1 MSEYQYYE
9 FLALDRQLT
18 KNQITEIR
26 KVSSRAE
33 ISSTRFTNEYNYG
46 DFRGDEQEFL
56 EKYFDVMVYVA
67 NWGTHR
73 FMLALDKEIVDMDFI
88 KQCCA
93 GDSFSFE
100 IRKSRLILDFSS
112 NTEEHEWEEG
122 SEWMDVLSNVRTE
135 ICQGDTRAFYL
146 GWLLSVQSEGLDDLD
161 ENDLDEEGDYD
172 DYDNDDDY
180 DKDLDDNDDIL
191 EPEIPPELKNLS
203 ASLKSLVEFLRI
215 DEDLLAVAAE
225 NSPTSPTQTQDQS
238 HKLAQWIS
246 SLPETEKNSLLLEIV
261 QSQQLNLA
269 ARLLQR
275 FHRETVCKQ
284 KTNSSI
290 PKRTV
295 KELLEQAKQRKE
307 RRKKEEEK
315 RLAEK
320 RAKEKAEAEK
330 KRSAHLESLIPR
342 QEGVWKEII
351 ELIASSK
358 PKSYDEAT
366 GKLID
371 LRDISIKTNSE
382 KDFQTRFNELCQKNS
397 RKPSLITRF
406 KDAKLMD

>member
-18 KNQITEIR
+18 KNQITELR

-33 ISSTRFTNEYNYG
+33 ISSTRFANEYNYG

-73 FMLALDKEIVDMDFI
+73 FMLGLDKEIVDKDFI
-88 KQCCA
+88 EQCCA

-100 IRKSRLILDFSS
+100 VRKSRLILDFSS
-112 NTEEHEWEEG
+112 NTEEYEWEKG
-122 SEWMDVLSNVRTE
+122 DDWMTLLSSVRTE
-135 ICQGDTRAFYL
+135 INQGDTKAFYL
-146 GWLLSVQSEGLDDLD
+146 GWLLSAQSDELDD
-161 ENDLDEEGDYD
+161 
-172 DYDNDDDY
+172 DN
-180 DKDLDDNDDIL
+180 L
-191 EPEIPPELKNLS
+191 EPEVPPGLKNLS
-203 ASLKSLVEFLRI
+203 PSLKSLAEFLRI

-225 NSPTSPTQTQDQS
+225 NSQPESTQAQDQR

-261 QSQQLNLA
+261 DSQQVNLA

-275 FHRETVCKQ
+275 FRKETANKR
-284 KTNSSI
+284 TIDPSI
-290 PKRTV
+290 KKRTV
-295 KELLEQAKQRKE
+295 KELIEKAEQKRKHRE
-307 RRKKEEEK
+307 EEEK
-315 RLAEK
+315 KLLAQK

-330 KRSAHLESLIPR
+330 KRSVYLESLIPR
-342 QEGVWKEII
+342 QESVWKEII

-366 GKLID
+366 SKLVD
-371 LRDISIKTNSE
+371 LRDISIKTNTE
-382 KDFQTRFNELCQKNS
+382 KIFQTRFNELCQKHS
-397 RKPSLITRF
+397 RKPSLIARF
-406 KDAKLMD
+406 KDAKLIG

>member
-18 KNQITEIR
+18 KNQITELR

-46 DFRGDEQEFL
+46 DFRGDEHEFL

-73 FMLALDKEIVDMDFI
+73 FMLGLDKEAVDKAFVE
-88 KQCCA
+88 QCCA

-100 IRKSRLILDFSS
+100 VRKNRLILDFSS
-112 NTEEHEWEEG
+112 NTEEYEWEEG
-122 SEWMDVLSNVRTE
+122 GDWMTLLSFVRTE
-135 ICQGDTRAFYL
+135 INQGDTRAFYL
-146 GWLLSVQSEGLDDLD
+146 GWLLSAQSDELDD
-161 ENDLDEEGDYD
+161 D
-172 DYDNDDDY
+172 D
-180 DKDLDDNDDIL
+180 L
-191 EPEIPPELKNLS
+191 EPEVPPGLKKLS
-203 ASLKSLVEFLRI
+203 PSLKSLAEFLRI

-225 NSPTSPTQTQDQS
+225 NSQPESTQAQDQS

-246 SLPETEKNSLLLEIV
+246 SIPETEKNSLLLEIV
-261 QSQQLNLA
+261 DSQQVNLA

-275 FHRETVCKQ
+275 FRKETANKR
-284 KTNSSI
+284 TIDPSI
-290 PKRTV
+290 KKRTV
-295 KELLEQAKQRKE
+295 NELIEKAEQKRKHRE
-307 RRKKEEEK
+307 EEEK
-315 RLAEK
+315 KLLAQK

-330 KRSAHLESLIPR
+330 KRSIYLESLIPR
-342 QEGVWKEII
+342 QESVWKEIT

-366 GKLID
+366 GKLVD
-371 LRDISIKTNSE
+371 LRDISIKTNTE
-382 KDFQTRFNELCQKNS
+382 KDFQTRFNELCQKHS

-406 KDAKLMD
+406 KDAKLMS